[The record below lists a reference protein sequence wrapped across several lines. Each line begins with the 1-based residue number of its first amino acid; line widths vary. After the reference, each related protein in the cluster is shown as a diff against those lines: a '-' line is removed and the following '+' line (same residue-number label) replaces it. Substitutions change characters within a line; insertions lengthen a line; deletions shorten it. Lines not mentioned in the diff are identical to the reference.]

1 MLFYDTSK
9 NSSPNK
15 RQLQSLKQANI
26 PEVGVVL
33 EVLGPNQDQDRKSN
47 PGGHSVTQSVE
58 RLAIDCHGIEGD
70 RHRGLTRASTGREA
84 PLYKRSRAI
93 IVNRRQLFAVS
104 PHECVL
110 LSQRLGVEV
119 TPQLL
124 GANIVIG
131 REDGAP
137 FLPFEHPG
145 QYLFR
150 PSSGYCDPTTDA
162 ALGYPDPLRP
172 AKGCSLT
179 GKALAKAYGDPS
191 LTKQFV
197 AHAEH
202 HRGILCSVEYPV
214 KRPIFIERGQKVFSA
229 FPWAVVIDPSQ
240 SRFSNQRLEFYI
252 FMVFEI
258 LAATGDSVP
267 VGFLQSGVSSA

>member
-1 MLFYDTSK
+1 MLFYDNLEEFIAQQSA
-9 NSSPNK
+9 
-15 RQLQSLKQANI
+15 QLQSLKRANI

-58 RLAIDCHGIEGD
+58 RLAVDCHGIAGD

-104 PHECVL
+104 PHECAL

-137 FLPFEHPG
+137 FCL
-145 QYLFR
+145 
-150 PSSGYCDPTTDA
+150 SSTPVNTYFVLAPATATQPPT
-162 ALGYPDPLRP
+162 PPL
-172 AKGCSLT
+172 ATLIHYVQQKGCSLT

-214 KRPIFIERGQKVFSA
+214 KRPIFLERGQKVFFR
-229 FPWAVVIDPSQ
+229 FPMGCC
-240 SRFSNQRLEFYI
+240 Y
-252 FMVFEI
+252 
-258 LAATGDSVP
+258 
-267 VGFLQSGVSSA
+267 